1 MKGIGSWGLLFSILL
16 GLVLGRT
23 PISYSQA
30 ITGDILGTVKDPSGA
45 VIPGAQVT
53 LTATATG
60 VSTKATTDPSGSYL
74 FAQLKPGHYSLTASK
89 QGFQTTTISDIN
101 LLVGQRPEVD
111 ITLKVGQVTQKV
123 TVSAGGVQ
131 LLEPHTSSTGQVIQ
145 EQAVE
150 QLPLN
155 GRNFMQLVTL
165 GAGVAP
171 IGTGNS
177 PASFWTGRGSDQVTA
192 SAAGL
197 RESNMSF
204 LVNGIEVRNSRFG
217 SVGFSPS
224 VGAVQE
230 FKDQTSNFSAETG
243 RSSSVINLTYKS
255 GANHLHGEAYEF
267 LRNSALD
274 ANDFFLNEAGTP
286 IPSFQQ
292 NDFGGNIGGA
302 VKIPHIYD
310 GHDRSFFF
318 LNVEFLRSLRGL
330 SSGTAL
336 LPSRAQLA
344 GNLADD
350 SSGTG
355 IYPTASP
362 FCQANPASV
371 KCKNVINPFTGQPF
385 PGNVIPSG
393 MLNPVSQKWLQFY
406 PAPNVAVTPGQA
418 ATPSFNFVTTPKELN
433 NFNQGISRVD
443 HTLTQKDHLSGS
455 YSYYG
460 QPHFLPG
467 TLPLQ
472 GTNYPFNDD
481 LITLDETHIFT
492 PNIVNEARFG
502 WNKSRTFL
510 VSEGALGPNYAQSV
524 FGFTNTSGNPFDF
537 GVPDAGIQG
546 FTGPG
551 SFAESIG
558 AVDQYFDWVDNLSIV
573 HGNHNLKLGINYI
586 HQKFFQI
593 TDFAGIPS
601 FTFDG
606 RFTGAGLGDF
616 LLGIPYSGTTSV
628 GDSSQELRANDY
640 AGFIEDNWRVRPN
653 FTLNLGVRYE
663 YDQTPYD
670 TSSKTQWFDPAVG
683 TPVISRSG
691 GVRNGIVDPDWNNV
705 APRVGFAYS
714 PGFLRDT
721 VFRGAYGVFY
731 ATDNFNELQFL
742 VIGPDFYGSQTVY
755 SDPTTPTLQLQNLF
769 PSATLGGGTA
779 NPFSIDKRNR
789 TPYVQE
795 WNFDVQHTFQSN
807 LLLDVGYIGNVGQKL
822 WQRRNQNI
830 ATLDPTGTI
839 PIGQREPFPN
849 YSWILL
855 TYGGGWSSYNGL
867 AVRVEKRISHG
878 VYLLGSYTWSHA
890 IDLGNTDDFSM
901 ISRDFKLYDK
911 GNGDY
916 DVRHRAVISYIWELP
931 IGRGRHFLSGNSGI
945 ANSLLGNWQL
955 NGITTFST
963 GQFHTVSLGY
973 DYLNIG
979 AFSTSVPNKI
989 GPTFAPNRS
998 INNWI
1003 PASSFALP
1011 GCPTIQPCA
1020 TATHIEG
1027 NAGRNGI
1034 PMPGINNFDFSIFK
1048 TFKITESLS
1057 SEFRA
1062 EFFNG
1067 FNHTQFGNPDLS
1079 LSDST
1084 FGTISSLMHTPREI
1098 QFALKLMF

>member
-1 MKGIGSWGLLFSILL
+1 MKHKLQAL
-16 GLVLGRT
+16 GLPICLLIALWGHIRVLNG
-23 PISYSQA
+23 QA
-30 ITGDILGTVKDPSGA
+30 ITGDIVGTVKDSSGG
-45 VIPGAQVT
+45 VIPNAKVT
-53 LTATATG
+53 LTSTATG
-60 VSTKATTDPSGSYL
+60 VSTTAATDPTGSFL
-74 FAQLKPGHYSLTASK
+74 FAQLKPGHYSLTVSK
-89 QGFQTTTISDIN
+89 PGFQTTTISDIN
-101 LLVGQRPEVD
+101 LLVGQRPEIDV
-111 ITLKVGQVTQKV
+111 TLKVGQVTQQV

-177 PASFWTGRGSDQVTA
+177 PASFWTGRGADQVTA

-204 LVNGIEVRNSRFG
+204 LVNGIEIRNSRFG

-224 VGAVQE
+224 VSAVQE

-243 RSSSVINLTYKS
+243 RSSSVINLTYRS
-255 GANHLHGEAYEF
+255 GSNHVHGEAYEF

-292 NDFGGNIGGA
+292 NDFGGNFGGA
-302 VKIPHIYD
+302 IKIPHIYD
-310 GHDRSFFF
+310 GHNRSFFF
-318 LNVEFLRSLRGL
+318 LNVEMLRSLRGL
-330 SSGTAL
+330 SSGKAL
-336 LPSRAQLA
+336 LPSRAQLN
-344 GNLADD
+344 GDLADD
-350 SSGTG
+350 SAGTG
-355 IYPTASP
+355 IYPTSSP
-362 FCQANPASV
+362 FCQSNPGSI
-371 KCKNVINPFTGQPF
+371 KCKDVINPFTGRPF
-385 PGNVIPSG
+385 PGNIIPSN

-406 PAPNVAVTPGQA
+406 PAPNVPETPGQPT
-418 ATPSFNFVTTPKELN
+418 TPTFNFVTTPKEQN
-433 NFNQGISRVD
+433 NFNQGIARVD
-443 HTLTQKDHLSGS
+443 HTLTGKDHLSGS

-472 GTNYPFNDD
+472 GRNYPFNDN
-481 LITLDETHIFT
+481 LITIDETHIFT
-492 PNIVNEARFG
+492 PNIVNEGRFG
-502 WNKSRTFL
+502 WNRSRTFL
-510 VSEGALGPNYAQSV
+510 VSEGALGPNYAQTV
-524 FGFTNTSGNPFDF
+524 FGFKNTSGNPFDF

-558 AVDQYFDWVDNLSIV
+558 ALDQYFDWVDNLSIV
-573 HGNHNLKLGINYI
+573 HGNHNIKTGVDYI

-616 LLGIPYSGTTSV
+616 LLGIPYSATTSV
-628 GDSSQELRANDY
+628 GDSSQQLRANDY
-640 AGFIEDNWRVRPN
+640 AGFIQDNWRERPDL
-653 FTLNLGVRYE
+653 TLNLGIRYE

-683 TPVISRSG
+683 APVTSRSG

-714 PGFLRDT
+714 PKFLRDT

-742 VIGPDFYGSQTVY
+742 VIGPAFYTSQTVY

-769 PSATLGGGTA
+769 PPATLGGGTA

-795 WNFDVQHTFQSN
+795 WNFDMQHTFHRN
-807 LLLDVGYIGNVGQKL
+807 LLLDVAYIGNTGQKL
-822 WQRRNQNI
+822 WQRRNENI

-839 PIGQREPFPN
+839 PIQNREPFPA

-867 AVRVEKRISHG
+867 AVRVEKRMTQG
-878 VYLLGSYTWSHA
+878 LYLLGSYTWSHA

-901 ISRDFKLYDK
+901 ISRDFKVYDK

-916 DVRHRAVISYIWELP
+916 DVRHRAVVSYLWQLP
-931 IGRGRHFLSGNSGI
+931 FGQGRRFLSNSSG
-945 ANSLLGNWQL
+945 AVNALLGGWQL

-963 GQFHTVSLGY
+963 GQFHTVTLGF

-979 AFSTSVPNKI
+979 AFSTSVPNKV
-989 GPTFAPNRS
+989 GPTFASNRN
-998 INNWI
+998 INDWI

-1011 GCPTIQPCA
+1011 GCPTVAPCS
-1020 TATHIEG
+1020 TAMHIEG
-1027 NAGRNGI
+1027 NAGRNSI

-1048 TFKITESLS
+1048 TFDITEGVKTK
-1057 SEFRA
+1057 FRA

-1067 FNHTQFGNPDLS
+1067 FNHPQWGTPNLNLS
-1079 LSDST
+1079 STT
-1084 FGTISSLMHTPREI
+1084 FGTISSLLHSPREI
-1098 QFALKLMF
+1098 QFALDLTF